1 MSDIVNESLEVNVS
15 VSEPE
20 MIVELSDNREIVSLD
35 DGIKEEVKEELKEEV
50 KEEQKDVMVEIINLT
65 LQNMFENFLQ
75 KNEAELK
82 EVNVK
87 LSPELQKYFLIFCQE
102 NPAFFTDVENS
113 LKIIIMDNSINS
125 KDIPELLNL
134 MSKIYI
140 ILKDKKKRSE
150 YLDGVDPYA
159 IIESLLRIVVTVY
172 VEKQNKDYNK
182 ESINLLVEQVMN
194 IVKIAIELMKL
205 PIIEVLP
212 KKGCLR
218 CLFGK

>member
-1 MSDIVNESLEVNVS
+1 MSDTVNESLEVNVS

-87 LSPELQKYFLIFCQE
+87 LSPELQKYFLIFYQ
-102 NPAFFTDVENS
+102 
-113 LKIIIMDNSINS
+113 
-125 KDIPELLNL
+125 
-134 MSKIYI
+134 Y
-140 ILKDKKKRSE
+140 
-150 YLDGVDPYA
+150 
-159 IIESLLRIVVTVY
+159 VY
-172 VEKQNKDYNK
+172 FYN
-182 ESINLLVEQVMN
+182 
-194 IVKIAIELMKL
+194 
-205 PIIEVLP
+205 
-212 KKGCLR
+212 
-218 CLFGK
+218 